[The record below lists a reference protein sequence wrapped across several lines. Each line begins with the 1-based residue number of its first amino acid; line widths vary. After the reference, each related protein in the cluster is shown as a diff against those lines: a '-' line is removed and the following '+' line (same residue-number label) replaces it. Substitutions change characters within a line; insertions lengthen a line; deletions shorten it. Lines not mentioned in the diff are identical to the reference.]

1 MKRLSTFLTLSVIT
15 LLVTSFT
22 LKQQATL
29 SVDTGAS
36 TLTWTGYH
44 LAKSYS
50 HTGTLAVKSGS
61 LEMSDGELTG
71 GSFVIDM
78 TSLTNSDLEKAKDNA
93 KLVNHLK
100 SDDFFDVDKFPE
112 ASLEIKSVNSKGGG
126 KYDVT
131 ADLSIRGI
139 TKPITFEAT
148 QSGSAD
154 APSIAAKL
162 TVERTQFEV
171 MYGWKIE
178 NAMLGGEFDLEV
190 NLKTAK

>member
-1 MKRLSTFLTLSVIT
+1 MLFS
-15 LLVTSFT
+15 SFT
-22 LKQQATL
+22 LKPQATFT
-29 SVDTGAS
+29 VDTEAS

-50 HTGTLAVKSGS
+50 HTGSLTVKSGS
-61 LEMSDGELTG
+61 LEITDGQLAG
-71 GSFVIDM
+71 GSFTIDM
-78 TSLTNSDLEKAKDNA
+78 TSLTNADLEKAKDNA

-100 SDDFFDVDKFPE
+100 SDDFFAVDKFPE
-112 ASLEIKSVNSKGGG
+112 ANLSITNVGSKGGG

-131 ADLSIRGI
+131 ADLTIRGI
-139 TKPITFEAT
+139 TKPVTFEAT

-154 APSIAAKL
+154 APAFAAKL

-190 NLKTAK
+190 NLKTTN